1 MHMDCS
7 LLALIIIISD
17 KDFFGS
23 VNLFKL
29 TLCIFL
35 NVGDPTGLLSDCI
48 SDSVALHYVITP
60 QGLQALAVTPSP
72 AVLYTNQLH
81 STCLTAKGSQG
92 LSEV

>member
-1 MHMDCS
+1 MNCWLLS
-7 LLALIIIISD
+7 LVTIISD

-29 TLCIFL
+29 ILCIFL
-35 NVGDPTGLLSDCI
+35 NAGDSTGLLSDCI
-48 SDSVALHYVITP
+48 SNSIALYYIITP

-81 STCLTAKGSQG
+81 STCLTSKGS
-92 LSEV
+92 